1 MKKNDIFKHISDEDA
16 ERIAAEYPTGDKV
29 QRERMFREVEKR
41 VSGEY
46 FDCGSYK
53 SIEFV
58 PEKEDL
64 KYLRS
69 FKFEDLTFR
78 GTVEYRSSC
87 TQPVKDVM
95 TVAAFHTGLSVRLH
109 ELAELVESDR
119 TIYMHGYS
127 AAELQDMLSKRDIPA
142 FIDRKELSAQ
152 LIHILDI
159 AAAGLKDR
167 GKGEEKHLTALY
179 DRAERLTNPAR
190 EMLTG
195 IANGADIRHY
205 IEEYSKV

>member
-1 MKKNDIFKHISDEDA
+1 MLLNYADSGNIKTQSMYCTMREGRYIDFTPTAVS
-16 ERIAAEYPTGDKV
+16 EYFDL
-29 QRERMFREVEKR
+29 ER

-95 TVAAFHTGLSVRLH
+95 TVAAFHTRMGTQARYICAIPQLGGTGWAVLSLRRGK
-109 ELAELVESDR
+109 DR
-119 TIYMHGYS
+119 T
-127 AAELQDMLSKRDIPA
+127 
-142 FIDRKELSAQ
+142 
-152 LIHILDI
+152 
-159 AAAGLKDR
+159 
-167 GKGEEKHLTALY
+167 
-179 DRAERLTNPAR
+179 
-190 EMLTG
+190 
-195 IANGADIRHY
+195 
-205 IEEYSKV
+205 

>member
-1 MKKNDIFKHISDEDA
+1 MIFHFFDA
-16 ERIAAEYPTGDKV
+16 LEQCG
-29 QRERMFREVEKR
+29 FREYIKTQSMYCTMREGRYIDFTPTAVSEYFDLER

-95 TVAAFHTGLSVRLH
+95 TVAAFHTRLSVRLH

-127 AAELQDMLSKRDIPA
+127 AA
-142 FIDRKELSAQ
+142 
-152 LIHILDI
+152 
-159 AAAGLKDR
+159 GLKDR

-179 DRAERLTNPAR
+179 DRAERLTYPAR